1 MSTVKREA
9 DFAVEALAGL
19 ASKENF
25 SKVELRKTDSS
36 SLPASLALRQNPFSD
51 LMLLHIKG
59 ELIQCTDS
67 LGSPLTHTQ
76 CLVTFKVKSFDAP
89 VNNCRSIT
97 IVVDWALGV
106 SCLSIYPV
114 N

>member
-1 MSTVKREA
+1 MKREA

-36 SLPASLALRQNPFSD
+36 SLPASLALRRNPFSD

-59 ELIQCTDS
+59 ELIQCTVS
-67 LGSPLTHTQ
+67 LGSPLATHSALL
-76 CLVTFKVKSFDAP
+76 CS
-89 VNNCRSIT
+89 RSNLLMLLST
-97 IVVDWALGV
+97 IA
-106 SCLSIYPV
+106 II
-114 N
+114 

>member
-1 MSTVKREA
+1 MKREA

-36 SLPASLALRQNPFSD
+36 SLPASLAMRQNPFCD

-59 ELIQCTDS
+59 KVMPCTVQP
-67 LGSPLTHTQ
+67 GFPYQATNT
-76 CLVTFKVKSFDAP
+76 V
-89 VNNCRSIT
+89 
-97 IVVDWALGV
+97 
-106 SCLSIYPV
+106 
-114 N
+114 

>member
-1 MSTVKREA
+1 VSTVKREA

-59 ELIQCTDS
+59 ELIQCIDS
-67 LGSPLTHTQ
+67 LGSPFTTHSALL
-76 CLVTFKVKSFDAP
+76 CS
-89 VNNCRSIT
+89 RSNLLMLLST
-97 IVVDWALGV
+97 IAVL
-106 SCLSIYPV
+106 
-114 N
+114 